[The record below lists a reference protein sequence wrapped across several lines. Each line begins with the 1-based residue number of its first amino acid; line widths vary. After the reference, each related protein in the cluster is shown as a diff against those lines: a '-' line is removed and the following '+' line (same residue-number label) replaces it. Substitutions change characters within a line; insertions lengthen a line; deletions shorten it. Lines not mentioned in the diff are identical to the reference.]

1 MLFWASF
8 LALMA
13 AGVGFVFRVMIP
25 DLWADSFQITT
36 AQVGAL
42 TGAALWPIAVS
53 MILFSLIVDK
63 IGYRV
68 SMFCA
73 FALQAL
79 SVLLTISAS
88 SYDAMWWA
96 CICAGLGHGVVEAVI
111 NPLCATM
118 YKKDKSKML
127 NILHASWPAGI
138 VFGGICYI
146 LLIGTGDELVW
157 ANTSW
162 IFYLML
168 LPILFYGIMFVMCRK
183 YPVDERIENN
193 VSYVDMLREFGGLG
207 IFLASTFLIYE
218 ITGQLGIDFGDINKL
233 VACLAIGAA
242 IGLIT
247 GFLLKS
253 GGKILFFILCI
264 IMNPLATAELATDGW
279 IQSLMKPIMG
289 AENAAWAIVFSAAIM
304 MVLRFFAGVPLK
316 YMSPPALLLLS
327 SVFSIVGLYALSS
340 VPAGPM
346 IFGAFVL
353 YAVGQTFYWPTVLG
367 FTSEQ
372 FPKGGAMTLNTVSA
386 MGLLTVG
393 IFGFPFLGAVQTHY
407 KTDALKTT
415 ETALVQSVIDN
426 NEYVIL
432 TELIKVMCAVA
443 RDAGAAIL
451 QVYGDEDFGVQTK
464 SDNSPLT
471 RADLAAHNIIVEGLQ
486 KRAPGIP
493 VLSEE
498 SDGISFAERSSW
510 DQYFLVDPLDG
521 TKEFINRNGE
531 FTVNI
536 ALIEKGVPMRG
547 VVFVPVKDVMY
558 TGDQHEGLATVTRE
572 GETGSIQVRKLDRAS
587 LTVVASRRHGGE
599 ALEACLSVLRENF
612 SSIDTTNMGSSLKLC
627 LIAEGE
633 ADLYPRLAPTSEW
646 DTAAAQAVVEAAG
659 GKVVDVELK
668 ELRYNTK
675 DNILNPFFYVIG
687 DTEFDWNG
695 VLSQVVVLPE

>member
-1 MLFWASF
+1 MEKVELTEKERNMLFWASF

-25 DLWADSFQITT
+25 DLWADSFQITS

-63 IGYRV
+63 IGYRF

-79 SVLLTISAS
+79 SVILTINAS
-88 SYDAMWWA
+88 SFDTMMWA

-146 LLIGTGDELVW
+146 LLIGTGAELKW

-168 LPILFYGIMFVMCRK
+168 LPILFYGIMFIMCKK
-183 YPVDERIENN
+183 YPVDERVENN
-193 VSYVDMLREFGGLG
+193 VSYVEMLREFGGLG
-207 IFLASTFLIYE
+207 IFLAATFLIYE
-218 ITGQLGIDFGDINKL
+218 LAPRVGISFGDYNKL
-233 VACLAIGAA
+233 VVCLVAGAV
-242 IGLIT
+242 IGLIA

-253 GGKILFFILCI
+253 SGKILFFILCL
-264 IMNPLATAELATDGW
+264 IMIPLATAELATDGW

-346 IFGAFVL
+346 IFGAFIL

-367 FTSEQ
+367 FTAEQ

-407 KTDALKTT
+407 KTDSLKTT
-415 ETALVQSVIDN
+415 EPALVQSVIDN
-426 NEYVIL
+426 KTTFVDNTDPEKPVDKPVFSVQDFFGFKYDSINDGEFKKLPEMTDERREVVNS
-432 TELIKVMCAVA
+432 TMKVTSQKSLKVAAVLPAIMAVA
-443 RDAGAAIL
+443 FLLIMFWYKSKGGYKAVAIHD
-451 QVYGDEDFGVQTK
+451 DE
-464 SDNSPLT
+464 P
-471 RADLAAHNIIVEGLQ
+471 EGT
-486 KRAPGIP
+486 
-493 VLSEE
+493 VL
-498 SDGISFAERSSW
+498 
-510 DQYFLVDPLDG
+510 
-521 TKEFINRNGE
+521 
-531 FTVNI
+531 
-536 ALIEKGVPMRG
+536 
-547 VVFVPVKDVMY
+547 
-558 TGDQHEGLATVTRE
+558 
-572 GETGSIQVRKLDRAS
+572 
-587 LTVVASRRHGGE
+587 
-599 ALEACLSVLRENF
+599 
-612 SSIDTTNMGSSLKLC
+612 
-627 LIAEGE
+627 
-633 ADLYPRLAPTSEW
+633 
-646 DTAAAQAVVEAAG
+646 
-659 GKVVDVELK
+659 
-668 ELRYNTK
+668 
-675 DNILNPFFYVIG
+675 
-687 DTEFDWNG
+687 
-695 VLSQVVVLPE
+695 

>member
-1 MLFWASF
+1 M
-8 LALMA
+8 
-13 AGVGFVFRVMIP
+13 
-25 DLWADSFQITT
+25 
-36 AQVGAL
+36 
-42 TGAALWPIAVS
+42 
-53 MILFSLIVDK
+53 
-63 IGYRV
+63 
-68 SMFCA
+68 
-73 FALQAL
+73 
-79 SVLLTISAS
+79 
-88 SYDAMWWA
+88 
-96 CICAGLGHGVVEAVI
+96 
-111 NPLCATM
+111 
-118 YKKDKSKML
+118 
-127 NILHASWPAGI
+127 
-138 VFGGICYI
+138 
-146 LLIGTGDELVW
+146 
-157 ANTSW
+157 
-162 IFYLML
+162 
-168 LPILFYGIMFVMCRK
+168 
-183 YPVDERIENN
+183 
-193 VSYVDMLREFGGLG
+193 
-207 IFLASTFLIYE
+207 
-218 ITGQLGIDFGDINKL
+218 
-233 VACLAIGAA
+233 
-242 IGLIT
+242 
-247 GFLLKS
+247 
-253 GGKILFFILCI
+253 
-264 IMNPLATAELATDGW
+264 
-279 IQSLMKPIMG
+279 
-289 AENAAWAIVFSAAIM
+289 
-304 MVLRFFAGVPLK
+304 
-316 YMSPPALLLLS
+316 
-327 SVFSIVGLYALSS
+327 
-340 VPAGPM
+340 
-346 IFGAFVL
+346 
-353 YAVGQTFYWPTVLG
+353 
-367 FTSEQ
+367 
-372 FPKGGAMTLNTVSA
+372 
-386 MGLLTVG
+386 
-393 IFGFPFLGAVQTHY
+393 
-407 KTDALKTT
+407 
-415 ETALVQSVIDN
+415 
-426 NEYVIL
+426 

-464 SDNSPLT
+464 SDDSPLT

-498 SDGISFAERSSW
+498 SDAISFAERSSW

-558 TGDQHEGLATVTRE
+558 TGDQHEGIATVTRE

-659 GKVVDVELK
+659 GKVVDVGLK

>member
-1 MLFWASF
+1 M
-8 LALMA
+8 
-13 AGVGFVFRVMIP
+13 
-25 DLWADSFQITT
+25 
-36 AQVGAL
+36 
-42 TGAALWPIAVS
+42 
-53 MILFSLIVDK
+53 
-63 IGYRV
+63 
-68 SMFCA
+68 
-73 FALQAL
+73 
-79 SVLLTISAS
+79 
-88 SYDAMWWA
+88 
-96 CICAGLGHGVVEAVI
+96 
-111 NPLCATM
+111 
-118 YKKDKSKML
+118 
-127 NILHASWPAGI
+127 
-138 VFGGICYI
+138 
-146 LLIGTGDELVW
+146 
-157 ANTSW
+157 
-162 IFYLML
+162 
-168 LPILFYGIMFVMCRK
+168 
-183 YPVDERIENN
+183 
-193 VSYVDMLREFGGLG
+193 
-207 IFLASTFLIYE
+207 
-218 ITGQLGIDFGDINKL
+218 
-233 VACLAIGAA
+233 
-242 IGLIT
+242 
-247 GFLLKS
+247 
-253 GGKILFFILCI
+253 
-264 IMNPLATAELATDGW
+264 
-279 IQSLMKPIMG
+279 
-289 AENAAWAIVFSAAIM
+289 
-304 MVLRFFAGVPLK
+304 
-316 YMSPPALLLLS
+316 
-327 SVFSIVGLYALSS
+327 
-340 VPAGPM
+340 
-346 IFGAFVL
+346 
-353 YAVGQTFYWPTVLG
+353 
-367 FTSEQ
+367 
-372 FPKGGAMTLNTVSA
+372 
-386 MGLLTVG
+386 
-393 IFGFPFLGAVQTHY
+393 
-407 KTDALKTT
+407 
-415 ETALVQSVIDN
+415 
-426 NEYVIL
+426 

-464 SDNSPLT
+464 SDDSPLT

-510 DQYFLVDPLDG
+510 DLYFLVDPLDG

-558 TGDQHEGLATVTRE
+558 TGDQHEGIATVTRE

-612 SSIDTTNMGSSLKLC
+612 VSIDTTNMGSSLKLC

>member
-1 MLFWASF
+1 M
-8 LALMA
+8 
-13 AGVGFVFRVMIP
+13 
-25 DLWADSFQITT
+25 
-36 AQVGAL
+36 
-42 TGAALWPIAVS
+42 
-53 MILFSLIVDK
+53 
-63 IGYRV
+63 
-68 SMFCA
+68 
-73 FALQAL
+73 
-79 SVLLTISAS
+79 
-88 SYDAMWWA
+88 
-96 CICAGLGHGVVEAVI
+96 
-111 NPLCATM
+111 
-118 YKKDKSKML
+118 
-127 NILHASWPAGI
+127 
-138 VFGGICYI
+138 
-146 LLIGTGDELVW
+146 
-157 ANTSW
+157 
-162 IFYLML
+162 
-168 LPILFYGIMFVMCRK
+168 
-183 YPVDERIENN
+183 
-193 VSYVDMLREFGGLG
+193 
-207 IFLASTFLIYE
+207 
-218 ITGQLGIDFGDINKL
+218 
-233 VACLAIGAA
+233 
-242 IGLIT
+242 
-247 GFLLKS
+247 
-253 GGKILFFILCI
+253 
-264 IMNPLATAELATDGW
+264 
-279 IQSLMKPIMG
+279 
-289 AENAAWAIVFSAAIM
+289 
-304 MVLRFFAGVPLK
+304 
-316 YMSPPALLLLS
+316 
-327 SVFSIVGLYALSS
+327 
-340 VPAGPM
+340 
-346 IFGAFVL
+346 
-353 YAVGQTFYWPTVLG
+353 
-367 FTSEQ
+367 
-372 FPKGGAMTLNTVSA
+372 
-386 MGLLTVG
+386 
-393 IFGFPFLGAVQTHY
+393 
-407 KTDALKTT
+407 
-415 ETALVQSVIDN
+415 
-426 NEYVIL
+426 

-464 SDNSPLT
+464 SDDSPLT

-510 DQYFLVDPLDG
+510 DLYFLVDPLDG

-558 TGDQHEGLATVTRE
+558 TGDQHEGIATVTRE

-612 SSIDTTNMGSSLKLC
+612 DSIDTTNMGSSLKLC

>member
-1 MLFWASF
+1 
-8 LALMA
+8 
-13 AGVGFVFRVMIP
+13 
-25 DLWADSFQITT
+25 
-36 AQVGAL
+36 
-42 TGAALWPIAVS
+42 
-53 MILFSLIVDK
+53 
-63 IGYRV
+63 
-68 SMFCA
+68 
-73 FALQAL
+73 
-79 SVLLTISAS
+79 
-88 SYDAMWWA
+88 
-96 CICAGLGHGVVEAVI
+96 
-111 NPLCATM
+111 
-118 YKKDKSKML
+118 
-127 NILHASWPAGI
+127 
-138 VFGGICYI
+138 
-146 LLIGTGDELVW
+146 
-157 ANTSW
+157 
-162 IFYLML
+162 
-168 LPILFYGIMFVMCRK
+168 
-183 YPVDERIENN
+183 
-193 VSYVDMLREFGGLG
+193 
-207 IFLASTFLIYE
+207 
-218 ITGQLGIDFGDINKL
+218 
-233 VACLAIGAA
+233 
-242 IGLIT
+242 
-247 GFLLKS
+247 
-253 GGKILFFILCI
+253 
-264 IMNPLATAELATDGW
+264 
-279 IQSLMKPIMG
+279 
-289 AENAAWAIVFSAAIM
+289 
-304 MVLRFFAGVPLK
+304 
-316 YMSPPALLLLS
+316 
-327 SVFSIVGLYALSS
+327 
-340 VPAGPM
+340 
-346 IFGAFVL
+346 
-353 YAVGQTFYWPTVLG
+353 
-367 FTSEQ
+367 
-372 FPKGGAMTLNTVSA
+372 
-386 MGLLTVG
+386 
-393 IFGFPFLGAVQTHY
+393 
-407 KTDALKTT
+407 
-415 ETALVQSVIDN
+415 
-426 NEYVIL
+426 L

-464 SDNSPLT
+464 SDDSPLT

-558 TGDQHEGLATVTRE
+558 TGDQHEGIATVTRE

-612 SSIDTTNMGSSLKLC
+612 ASIDTANMGSSLKLC